1 MTKDR
6 FNNLNYLS
14 ADSLVVSDV
23 GLFYID
29 EIAKNET
36 AVYKLFSP
44 VLVRDAESVDLF
56 IACENVKFYRVTL
69 LNGRL
74 IRATANQAFYCSNK
88 RKYIQDLTI
97 GLPLDIQLNN
107 YTKTEEL
114 NLIPTLVKDR
124 STGKISNTAELG
136 YTPATTSPTLGYV
149 TGFLINQN
157 GRSLCKY
164 DFENVNHIRPVY
176 RIDNVDF
183 LQNSIQTLFPSKN
196 SVVSRLGSK
205 SNFSISYYG
214 LMCLRINGLF
224 NYKNQIFKRVP
235 FIIRSGSK
243 SAIFGFLSGLLDGN
257 AVIIES
263 TGLSLLSTNLSLLNS
278 IQQVAECVGIVFHL
292 QNHFGSVYR
301 LTLDIHSSSSESLCV
316 ISDMSCIDFSSIPNN
331 RTNSLYNLYKV
342 HKIECELY
350 PQVGYNLF
358 LNSKPSTIDKWFWNG
373 AIKTSSLVCSFDL
386 CPEVII

>member
-36 AVYKLFSP
+36 AVYQLFSP
-44 VLVRDAESVDLF
+44 VLVRDTESVDLF
-56 IACENVKFYRVTL
+56 VACENVKFYRVTL
-69 LNGRL
+69 FNGRF
-74 IRATANQAFYCSNK
+74 IRATSKQAFYCNNK
-88 RKYIQDLTI
+88 RKYIRDLTI
-97 GLPLDIQLNN
+97 GTSLDVKLNN

-114 NLIPTLVKDR
+114 NLVPTLVRDKL
-124 STGKISNTAELG
+124 TNKKINTVDLG

-157 GRSLCKY
+157 SLSLCKY
-164 DFENVNHIRPVY
+164 EFESIKYIKPVY
-176 RIDNVDF
+176 KANTIDF
-183 LQNSIQTLFPSKN
+183 LQHSICTLFPSKSPVIDKLN
-196 SVVSRLGSK
+196 SRTT
-205 SNFSISYYG
+205 FSISYYG
-214 LMCLRINGLF
+214 FMCLRLNRLF
-224 NYKNQIFKRVP
+224 NYKNQIFERVP

-243 SAIFGFLSGLLDGN
+243 STILGFLSGLLDGN
-257 AVIIES
+257 AVIVES
-263 TGLSLLSTNLSLLNS
+263 IGLSLLSTNLSLLNS

-292 QNHFGSVYR
+292 QSQFNDVYR
-301 LTLDIHSSSSESLCV
+301 LTLDTHSSSSESLCAM
-316 ISDMSCIDFSSIPNN
+316 SDIGCIDF
-331 RTNSLYNLYKV
+331 NSLPNTTNTSLYDLYKV
-342 HKIECELY
+342 RKIECELS

-358 LNSKPSTIDKWFWNG
+358 LNSKPQTIDKWFWNG

-386 CPEVII
+386 RPEVII